1 MLAQG
6 QEKVEV
12 DPVEEQQ
19 TFFKPSESPKEDKQN
34 KRLSVVRETSELDVI
49 PKKDLIIPMV
59 LENADSIPISPK
71 VPLLRIPVAIPE
83 KILAEI
89 IMSDSSSNKG
99 SQEQKETSVN
109 ISHENL
115 PAPEELATFSPD
127 KFEKTSESE

>member
-1 MLAQG
+1 M
-6 QEKVEV
+6 
-12 DPVEEQQ
+12 
-19 TFFKPSESPKEDKQN
+19 T
-34 KRLSVVRETSELDVI
+34 TSTGVGNPLV
-49 PKKDLIIPMV
+49 
-59 LENADSIPISPK
+59 NAEIPISPK

-109 ISHENL
+109 ISYENV